1 MEKKNMTNYKRRS
14 KTKGEVEKAKSKKGN
29 NIYFSYEHEVA
40 IVKYGSSANQKERQ
54 ELYNTLIEPVFE
66 QMINKIVFTYKFN
79 LLPNIEDLK
88 IECKG
93 WLTTILDKFDPA
105 KGSKA
110 FSYFSVIIKNW
121 FIHEVKK
128 NNDKIKRECYF
139 EDLKKESEEPELL
152 IYNEYDSERQK
163 EEYWDNLYGELLD
176 WREDEEIK
184 PNEKKVLQAVM
195 ILLENPEKIEIF
207 NKKAIYLYIRDIT
220 GLNTKQVASN
230 LTSLKQRYKIFR
242 QSWLDDTE

>member
-1 MEKKNMTNYKRRS
+1 MNYKRQSR
-14 KTKGEVEKAKSKKGN
+14 TKEEIAEEKSKKN
-29 NIYFSYEHEVA
+29 SNIYFSAKHEEA
-40 IVKYGSSANQKERQ
+40 IIKYATTQDKLER
-54 ELYNTLIEPVFE
+54 ESLYRSLIEPVFD

-88 IECKG
+88 MECKG
-93 WLTTILDKFDPA
+93 WLTTVLNKFDPN

-121 FIHEVKK
+121 FIHKVKR
-128 NNDKIKRECYF
+128 NTDRMKREAYF

-152 IYNEYDSERQK
+152 VYNSYEENREK
-163 EEYWDNLYGELLD
+163 IEYWDNLYAELLD
-176 WREDEEIK
+176 WEEDDSMK
-184 PNEKKVLQAVM
+184 ANEKKVLQAVM
-195 ILLENPEKIEIF
+195 ILLQNPEKIEIF
-207 NKKAIYLYIRDIT
+207 NKKAIYLYIREIT

-242 QSWLDDTE
+242 TLWLDEIQ